1 MSEVKLKI
9 YMADEIWAG
18 REYNPKEIPMEMQFV
33 TKEDYDK
40 LLTRTPEA
48 QSPEAKIAEGLKSF
62 MVNNYAGQF
71 VPKLTSTI
79 MDKITNYYPDVKFGE
94 DDVNEI
100 LCVLNYICES
110 DKEK

>member
-18 REYNPKEIPMEMQFV
+18 REYNPKEIPMGMQFV

-48 QSPEAKIAEGLKSF
+48 QWIDKDEFKFKLRSMFAEYDKRPEYNTEYFI
-62 MVNNYAGQF
+62 
-71 VPKLTSTI
+71 
-79 MDKITNYYPDVKFGE
+79 
-94 DDVNEI
+94 NEI
-100 LCVLNYICES
+100 VDLLPPTKGHTI
-110 DKEK
+110 